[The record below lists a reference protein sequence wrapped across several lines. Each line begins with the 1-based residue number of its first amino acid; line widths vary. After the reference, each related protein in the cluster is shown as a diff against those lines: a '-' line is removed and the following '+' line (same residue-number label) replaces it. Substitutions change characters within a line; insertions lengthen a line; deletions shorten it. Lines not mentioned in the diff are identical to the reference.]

1 MNINEFLEQNPEFRE
16 IFNTQAKLNS
26 VMQIAVDYRD
36 TLINQLINIYI
47 TLKNENNRLIQE
59 IKEAEEKINKSNK
72 LLKEEINKLKEN
84 KI

>member
-26 VMQIAVDYRD
+26 VMLIAVDYRD